1 MQEVNLQ
8 DHIALCH
15 WMSRRYGWSGASQED
30 MVSSAMIGLA
40 IAKERFD
47 PSKGY
52 KFVTYATWYVRSYV
66 QKVVNHHIK
75 ENHQSLD
82 EQDDSGRSRIDKIAA
97 SKNELQIDQSPQ
109 IHLLLAALSIKEST
123 VIGRRYSLEA
133 SMVASDEREMIR
145 TKEAH
150 AINRMRIGVQRA

>member
-1 MQEVNLQ
+1 MKEVNLQ

-82 EQDDSGRSRIDKIAA
+82 EQDDNGRSRIEKIA
-97 SKNELQIDQSPQ
+97 SSGNEMQIDQSPQ
-109 IHLLLAALSIKEST
+109 IHLLLAALSKKESA
-123 VIGRRYSLEA
+123 VIGRRFSLDIPFD
-133 SMVASDEREMIR
+133 SSDRREVIR
-145 TKEAH
+145 SKEAE
-150 AINRMRIGVQRA
+150 AINSMRVGV